1 MSISAQ
7 VFTVHDKTV
16 TGQMPEFHV
25 TSVEL
30 SKTPLGE
37 RTRQELIRAL
47 QAEQGFAMRPIPMGH
62 KGLVL
67 HANGELDKSD
77 EAYRR
82 DLYEHGM
89 AAKGGDRVM
98 LTDVLIAKDRIV
110 FLLNGGPDHKHR
122 FLRHISVGGS
132 GNDNPIVRDDPDPT
146 GAKLTLMFDKFVPEM
161 TGQDVMD
168 LLHPMIEFAVKSPK
182 EAYTDTLPPKL
193 REAILNHQVLVGMDH
208 KMVYMALGQPQQK
221 VREQQNGLM
230 FEEWIYGEP
239 PKETKFVRFSGDR
252 VIQTEMAA
260 LGKKPVVR
268 ATDETD
274 GYFNQQQG
282 TTVQLGDKPEGDESD
297 RTHPTLLA
305 PGEKP
310 AENKNSPQRVKLPP
324 NIDKPREAPR
334 DPNPVDQS
342 QGGSTQPQ

>member
-1 MSISAQ
+1 
-7 VFTVHDKTV
+7 
-16 TGQMPEFHV
+16 MPEFHV

-30 SKTPLGE
+30 SKHPLGE

-62 KGLVL
+62 KGLIL
-67 HANGELDKSD
+67 HANGEIDKGD
-77 EAYRR
+77 EAYRS
-82 DLYEHGM
+82 DLYKNGM

-98 LTDVLIAKDRIV
+98 ITDVLIEKDRIV
-110 FLLNGGPDHKHR
+110 LLINGGPDHKHR
-122 FLRHISVGGS
+122 FLRHISIGG
-132 GNDNPIVRDDPDPT
+132 GDAPIVRDDAEPT
-146 GAKLTLMFDKFVPEM
+146 GARMTLAFEKFVPEM

-168 LLHPMIEFAVKSPK
+168 LLHPMIEFAVKTPR
-182 EAYTDTLPPKL
+182 EAYTDTLPVKL
-193 REAILNHQVLVGMDH
+193 REAILNHEVLVGMDR
-208 KMVYMALGQPQQK
+208 KMVYLSLGQPQQK
-221 VREQQNGLM
+221 VREQQNGLL

-252 VIQTEMAA
+252 VIQTELAV

-274 GYFNQQQG
+274 GYWNQHQEK
-282 TTVQLGDKPEGDESD
+282 TVQVGDRAAGDESD
-297 RTHPTLLA
+297 RAHPTLLA

-310 AENKNSPQRVKLPP
+310 AENANSPQQVRIPP

-334 DPNPVDQS
+334 GTETTPPAP
-342 QGGSTQPQ
+342 QPPAPQ